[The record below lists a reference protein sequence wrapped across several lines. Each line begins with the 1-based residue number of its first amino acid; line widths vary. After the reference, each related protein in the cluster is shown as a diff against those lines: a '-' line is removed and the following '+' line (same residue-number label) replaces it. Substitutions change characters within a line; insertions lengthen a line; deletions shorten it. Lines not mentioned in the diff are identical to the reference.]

1 MPVSNS
7 TTSDLSYTV
16 NTGGTTVPVMLP
28 PEYEILYPSGITLRL
43 KGTVTPE
50 FLKVLIQPLINGMF
64 NLNDSMRYY
73 LYSYPTDMR
82 KSFYTLSGVVKDLM
96 GHDVR
101 NGDVFIFVGRTCSSM
116 KILHME
122 CGGLVIYHLRLEEG
136 QFRLPV
142 FDEQTHTYKIT

>member
-1 MPVSNS
+1 MTPCAI
-7 TTSDLSYTV
+7 
-16 NTGGTTVPVMLP
+16 
-28 PEYEILYPSGITLRL
+28 ILYP
-43 KGTVTPE
+43 
-50 FLKVLIQPLINGMF
+50 
-64 NLNDSMRYY
+64 
-73 LYSYPTDMR
+73 YPTDMR
-82 KSFYTLSGVVKDLM
+82 KSFYSLSGVAKDLM

-142 FDEQTHTYKIT
+142 LMSKLIHTKQPGRI